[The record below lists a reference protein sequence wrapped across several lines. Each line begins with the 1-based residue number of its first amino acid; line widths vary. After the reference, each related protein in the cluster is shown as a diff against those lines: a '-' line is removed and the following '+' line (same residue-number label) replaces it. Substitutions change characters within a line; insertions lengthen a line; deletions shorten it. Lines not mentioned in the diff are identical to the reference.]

1 MLSSAGARRTLAP
14 VIALLKVP
22 SSEQKIRSSFGI
34 PDQRRVEP
42 STLVMRSIIL
52 LSIELDSSSIL
63 LCRGITLSQPRWLA
77 PPKTIRV
84 LRHQRH
90 PLSTR
95 CHGSLL
101 ACSQTGKRFTVVQ
114 QLAGPL
120 GQESARAGRLLG
132 QIRRGYQ
139 KLFQVTFTIF
149 NSALDRPSGWQIILP
164 FRGSSLGAGRA
175 ITLTGQAFPASVNP
189 AG

>member
-101 ACSQTGKRFTVVQ
+101 ACSQIGRRFIVVQ
-114 QLAGPL
+114 QSAGPL
-120 GQESARAGRLLG
+120 GPESAPAGRG
-132 QIRRGYQ
+132 RVPITPSDRTM
-139 KLFQVTFTIF
+139 FQV
-149 NSALDRPSGWQIILP
+149 
-164 FRGSSLGAGRA
+164 
-175 ITLTGQAFPASVNP
+175 
-189 AG
+189 

>member
-1 MLSSAGARRTLAP
+1 MLSSAGGRRTLAP

-52 LSIELDSSSIL
+52 LSIEPGFSSIL

-77 PPKTIRV
+77 PPKTIRA
-84 LRHQRH
+84 LRRRRH
-90 PLSTR
+90 PPSTR

-101 ACSQTGKRFTVVQ
+101 ACSQTGKRFTVVL

-120 GQESARAGRLLG
+120 GPESARAGRG
-132 QIRRGYQ
+132 GVQIRRWYQ
-139 KLFQVTFTIF
+139 KLVQVTFTIF
-149 NSALDRPSGWQIILP
+149 NSAVDRLSGCHATLP
-164 FRGSSLGAGRA
+164 FQVRSLG
-175 ITLTGQAFPASVNP
+175 
-189 AG
+189 